1 MNMRDLLVRG
11 MLAGIIASVLATAF
25 AFTVGEPAIERAI
38 AIEEQNAAAGM
49 PAGHDHGV
57 MAATATATAA
67 EAEEAS
73 PVSRELQR
81 TVGLVAGTLAL
92 GVAFGG
98 VFAIVFAFARGRL
111 GITSDRGTALT
122 VAVLTFVAFYL
133 VPFLKYPA
141 NPPAVGHGE
150 TIEARTAAYVGM
162 LLASVLL
169 MIAAVI
175 LQRWLAEVRSRWD
188 ASILAGIVFGALVV
202 AVSLLMPGFSEVP
215 EGFPADVLWHFRLA
229 SLGTQLTMWL
239 GIGLAFGVLMDRA
252 ARPVAQAAQ
261 R

>member
-11 MLAGIIASVLATAF
+11 MLAGIIASVLAIAF
-25 AFTVGEPAIERAI
+25 AFVVGEPAIERAI
-38 AIEEQNAAAGM
+38 ALEEQSAAAAPG
-49 PAGHDHGV
+49 GHSHG
-57 MAATATATAA
+57 APDETAH
-67 EAEEAS
+67 EAAS

-81 TVGLVAGTLAL
+81 TVGLVAGMVAL

-122 VAVLTFVAFYL
+122 VAVLTFVAFYF

-141 NPPAVGHGE
+141 NPPAVGLGE

-188 ASILAGIVFGALVV
+188 ASILAGVVFGSLVV

-252 ARPVAQAAQ
+252 ARPATHPAQQ

>member
-1 MNMRDLLVRG
+1 MTMRDLLVRG

-25 AFTVGEPAIERAI
+25 AFTIGEPAIERAI

-49 PAGHDHGV
+49 PAGHDRGV
-57 MAATATATAA
+57 MTATAA
-67 EAEEAS
+67 EPEEAS
-73 PVSRELQR
+73 PVSREMQR
-81 TVGLVAGTLAL
+81 TAGLVAGMLAL

-122 VAVLTFVAFYL
+122 VAMLIFAAFYL

-252 ARPVAQAAQ
+252 ARPAAYPAQQ

>member
-11 MLAGIIASVLATAF
+11 MLAGIIASVLAIAF
-25 AFTVGEPAIERAI
+25 AFVVGEPAIERAI
-38 AIEEQNAAAGM
+38 ALEEQGAAAAPG
-49 PAGHDHGV
+49 GHSQGASD
-57 MAATATATAA
+57 ATAH
-67 EAEEAS
+67 EEAS

-81 TVGLVAGTLAL
+81 AVGLVAGMVAL

-141 NPPAVGHGE
+141 NPPAVGLGE

-188 ASILAGIVFGALVV
+188 ASILAGVVFGALVV

-252 ARPVAQAAQ
+252 ARPVAHPAQ
-261 R
+261 RR

>member
-11 MLAGIIASVLATAF
+11 MLAGIIASVLAIAF
-25 AFTVGEPAIERAI
+25 AFVVGEPAIERAI
-38 AIEEQNAAAGM
+38 ALEEQHAAAAM
-49 PAGHDHGV
+49 PAGHEHGA
-57 MAATATATAA
+57 MAAA
-67 EAEEAS
+67 EVEEAS
-73 PVSRELQR
+73 PVGREMQR
-81 TVGLVAGTLAL
+81 TVGLVAGMLAL

-141 NPPAVGHGE
+141 NPPAVGHAE

-169 MIAAVI
+169 MIAAVV

-252 ARPVAQAAQ
+252 ARPAARPAQQ